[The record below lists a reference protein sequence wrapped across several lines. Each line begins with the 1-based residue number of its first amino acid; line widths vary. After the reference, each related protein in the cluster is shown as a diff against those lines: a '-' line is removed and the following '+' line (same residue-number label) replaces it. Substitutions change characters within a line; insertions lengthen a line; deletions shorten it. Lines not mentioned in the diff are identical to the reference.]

1 MSGVGGIASM
11 GRHTMRKA
19 IAVCEAMQL
28 LASPNS
34 LGGTERHREM
44 NLAEDIG
51 KERI

>member
-1 MSGVGGIASM
+1 
-11 GRHTMRKA
+11 MRKA

-28 LASPNS
+28 HASPNS